1 MAPYADWA
9 DLRSR
14 QSQRLNN
21 WVPAADTA
29 ENLTFS
35 SIAAK
40 IIKFT
45 WVLMYYRL
53 IGNIACMFNA

>member
-14 QSQRLNN
+14 PAQRLNN
-21 WVPAADTA
+21 CVPAADTA
-29 ENLTFS
+29 ENLMFS

-45 WVLMYYRL
+45 WVLIYYRL
-53 IGNIACMFNA
+53 TGNIACKFNA